1 MNNELEHA
9 ACVACNSYLI
19 VLKNTSK
26 YVTTK
31 NVKEKDMSNTKKLL
45 KLQNSEI
52 GRGAP
57 LVEIGRTGPFDE
69 VQGRQTALGRGRQ
82 KEIRVRGQRN

>member
-1 MNNELEHA
+1 
-9 ACVACNSYLI
+9 
-19 VLKNTSK
+19 
-26 YVTTK
+26 
-31 NVKEKDMSNTKKLL
+31 MSNTKKLL

-69 VQGRQTALGRGRQ
+69 VQGRQPLGEVGRRKFEYAVREISLCARK
-82 KEIRVRGQRN
+82 KEEGL